1 MQVERQRRGWS
12 RKYVAEQIGV
22 SEYTIG
28 QWERG
33 EHMPYPVHIQR
44 LCDLFDSNAE
54 DLGLTM
60 QTVGLNEVP
69 LQSNTARD
77 NLTPRLT
84 HSNRQRLL
92 LLLAGVVVIF
102 AIAFGVV
109 KFVIPPHIEP
119 GGVWVSPNPA
129 NATVGD
135 NIHFA
140 AYAYPTHQ
148 GDPAIDYVNFT
159 MYWPGV
165 DPHTWKIACAV
176 HVPIGKDLYTC
187 DVNLRRLGALPGQI
201 AISFDVYDRQGNV
214 NKAPNGVHHIEYV
227 PS

>member
-1 MQVERQRRGWS
+1 MQDERQRRGWS
-12 RKYVAEQIGV
+12 RRYVAEQLGV

-33 EHMPYPVHIQR
+33 KHMPYPVHIQK
-44 LCDLFDSNAE
+44 LCNLFDTDAE
-54 DLGLTM
+54 TLGLTIHAA
-60 QTVGLNEVP
+60 GLNEVP
-69 LQSNTARD
+69 LEANTAQD
-77 NLTPRLT
+77 NVTPPSIR
-84 HSNRQRLL
+84 SNRQRLL
-92 LLLAGVVVIF
+92 FIIVGAIVIF
-102 AIAFGVV
+102 AIAFGVIRLM
-109 KFVIPPHIEP
+109 IPAHIEP

-129 NATVGD
+129 YAKVGD

-140 AYAYPTHQ
+140 AYAYPTHE

-165 DPHTWKIACAV
+165 DPHAWKIVCAV
-176 HVPIGKDLYTC
+176 HVPIGKDLYAC
-187 DVNLRRLGALPGQI
+187 DVNLRQLGAVPGQI
-201 AISFDVYDRQGNV
+201 NISFDVYDRQGNV